1 MLRLT
6 LLHFKVSLCTLRS
19 PTLHLRWRIK
29 EIHYALKKLIP
40 EDGKLDVSQRG
51 YDTVMVL
58 PGCFFYPFVKAILL
72 DLLLRVNNLRPRCCR
87 CADVFVDVMSCRRE
101 RLSALIF
108 QDAAEI

>member
-1 MLRLT
+1 MASWMSASVVMI
-6 LLHFKVSLCTLRS
+6 LLWFCQAV
-19 PTLHLRWRIK
+19 
-29 EIHYALKKLIP
+29 
-40 EDGKLDVSQRG
+40 
-51 YDTVMVL
+51 
-58 PGCFFYPFVKAILL
+58 FFYPFVKAILL

>member
-1 MLRLT
+1 M
-6 LLHFKVSLCTLRS
+6 
-19 PTLHLRWRIK
+19 
-29 EIHYALKKLIP
+29 KKLIP

-51 YDTVMVL
+51 YDTVIVL
-58 PGCFFYPFVKAILL
+58 FFFFYPFVKAILL